1 MKYSELLRLLLKN
14 GWYKVSKKGSHIKL
28 RHVMNSNTIIFPDHG
43 SREMG
48 KGMEIKIKKIA
59 GFSLRGHK

>member
-14 GWYKVSKKGSHIKL
+14 GWYTVSRKGSYIKL
-28 RHVMNSNTIIFPDHG
+28 RHRENPNTIIFPDHG

-59 GFSLRGHK
+59 GLKERGHK